1 MNDDDDS
8 HWVQAR
14 ALFAQGLTT
23 RQIAHRLDLPI
34 ITVTKRAK
42 NEDWP
47 EPPPPDW
54 QAIRNVWEGG
64 QSVRMLA
71 KQFKISEN
79 RIRKRQIKEEWQR
92 GLARGVEALRLSVRT
107 LEETMKQTDPGDA
120 TAIARLAAALSM
132 AASRLRDAE
141 KQITEKAQAEV
152 EKESGFGPEGEEEV
166 LREQM
171 MAMLLRL
178 SEDEPPET

>member
-1 MNDDDDS
+1 MTDDDKS
-8 HWVQAR
+8 LWVQAR
-14 ALFAQGLTT
+14 ALYAQGLTP
-23 RQIAHRLDLPI
+23 RQIAYRLNLPI
-34 ITVTKRAK
+34 TMVTQRSKK
-42 NEDWP
+42 EDWP
-47 EPPPPDW
+47 APPPPDW

-79 RIRKRQIKEEWQR
+79 RIRKRQTKEGWQR

-107 LEETMKQTDPGDA
+107 LEDTMQQTDPGDA

-132 AASRLRDAE
+132 AAGRLRDAE
-141 KQITEKAQAEV
+141 KQIV
-152 EKESGFGPEGEEEV
+152 EKNQPIIEPESGFGPEGEEEI

-171 MAMLLRL
+171 MTMLLRL
-178 SEDEPPET
+178 SEDEDAPA